1 VSASPIQN
9 EILDELDRRSSGIHI
24 IFLIGIIVIGFI
36 LRFYG
41 FYAGQGYHYFAI
53 NDELS
58 AYEYAL
64 SFLAGDEKA
73 RYLGQPSFAGGQAP
87 GPIWTIFWVLLL
99 KLGGNSVDDAI
110 FWMVVLNTFTIYLVY
125 LVASKFLNSRYALTT
140 TLIFATAPWPIYYSV
155 GVWNPIPL
163 AFWGGLLFLSLWA
176 VANQHYSRRIFWVCL
191 IAAIIPQIHMVGVF
205 YILAILLI
213 LFLIPT
219 RLNKQWFVAGLIA
232 GATVYVPYI
241 IGEIYHDWE
250 NIRNILGKGTDS
262 SFGVLKIITAPVTV
276 LSSVPA
282 RWTEGGFAELKH
294 FGNTYFGS
302 YFVLVFFSLVSFVNA
317 VVYLASFLS
326 SLFRSLK
333 GKWLSPREVYES
345 NPVFSFIG
353 ILIAVPI
360 LLFSL
365 SGQNYATRYTI
376 IIFPLMFLL
385 PVLFLKNIKN
395 ARTKRIWIGNIASV
409 TVFNVFLVI
418 SFFTYQNGLIE
429 ESNNFLASFRKLE
442 MLRQKLRSDAGDG
455 AFIKVHIADDVN
467 ALPEKSRKT
476 KAAIPHYMAI
486 HQQFISHTTSSRQT
500 KVYLLKLAE
509 NLKEREKGVVYKG
522 NGIAIVAVD
531 SGR

>member
-1 VSASPIQN
+1 
-9 EILDELDRRSSGIHI
+9 
-24 IFLIGIIVIGFI
+24 
-36 LRFYG
+36 
-41 FYAGQGYHYFAI
+41 
-53 NDELS
+53 
-58 AYEYAL
+58 
-64 SFLAGDEKA
+64 
-73 RYLGQPSFAGGQAP
+73 
-87 GPIWTIFWVLLL
+87 
-99 KLGGNSVDDAI
+99 
-110 FWMVVLNTFTIYLVY
+110 
-125 LVASKFLNSRYALTT
+125 
-140 TLIFATAPWPIYYSV
+140 
-155 GVWNPIPL
+155 
-163 AFWGGLLFLSLWA
+163 
-176 VANQHYSRRIFWVCL
+176 
-191 IAAIIPQIHMVGVF
+191 MVGVF
-205 YILAILLI
+205 YIPAILLI

-232 GATVYVPYI
+232 GTTVYVPYI

-250 NIRNILGKGTDS
+250 NTRNILGKNTDF

-302 YFVLVFFSLVSFVNA
+302 YFVLIFFSLVSFVNA
-317 VVYLASFLS
+317 VVYLASFVS

-345 NPVFSFIG
+345 RPAFSFIG

-365 SGQNYATRYTI
+365 SGHNYATRYTI
-376 IIFPLMFLL
+376 IIFPLLFLL
-385 PVLFLKNIKN
+385 PVLFLRNIKN
-395 ARTKRIWIGNIASV
+395 TRTKRFWIGNIASV
-409 TVFNVFLVI
+409 TAFNVFLVI

-442 MLRQKLRSDAGDG
+442 MLRQELRSDAGDG
-455 AFIKVHIADDVN
+455 AFIKVHISDNVN

-476 KAAIPHYMAI
+476 KAAIPHYIAI

-500 KVYLLKLAE
+500 KVYLLKLAG
-509 NLKEREKGVVYKG
+509 NLKGREKGVIYKG